1 MNKAIMVETLV
12 TELSS
17 QGVLLW
23 AEGEQLKFKAP
34 AGVITDHHKQ
44 HLTANKLAIIEY
56 LQNINNSAIVH
67 DADGRYQPFPLT
79 DLQLA
84 YMVGRSNLYEYGG
97 VGCHSY
103 IELAL
108 PKTDASKLQAAWH
121 GLIMRHDMLRAIIL
135 ADGTQQVLAEVTLPP
150 LIEND
155 FTQLDTQ
162 HTEQQLLTIREQ
174 LSHRCYDPANWPLFD
189 LRLSHTAEGAILHF
203 SIDLL
208 IADFASIQVLLAELG
223 EAYQHGVASLPELPI
238 TFRDVVLAKKQAFN
252 NPLYKQR
259 YEKHQQYWLEQLATM
274 PLPPELPV
282 TTNNKQQTDPV
293 RFDRYHF
300 ALTNQR
306 WQALS
311 HKATSRKLT
320 PSSVVLTA
328 FTDILARW
336 SRHPEL
342 CINLTLFNRPIDYA
356 GVHNIVGDFIAVNV
370 LGVRNDPQQSFSE
383 RSQVLQQQLWQDL
396 EHNEFT
402 GIDVLRAMNQQRQ
415 QNILVPVVYT
425 STLGV
430 KTDKLSANEFMQ
442 NAKLH
447 YGITQT
453 PQVWLDCQTTERYGT
468 LQLDWDV
475 RQGIFPEG
483 MAEAAFSA
491 LTELLNNLADD
502 DSLWQQS
509 SVVKLPSA
517 MQQRHTQ
524 LNDTFTAYQPQ
535 LLHADFCQQVLIR
548 PNAIAVIASDY
559 QLTYLQLAEQALAV
573 SQELQ
578 QAGCQAGDNIAIV
591 MEKSAAQ
598 IAAVLGVLLADAT
611 YVPIE
616 SHQPMARKQAILE
629 DATIKLIITN
639 SNHLAESWPTNI
651 KPLLITQPKAMAD
664 IDQATITSAFK
675 QFINN
680 YQQQPEATKRTGY
693 IIFTS
698 GTTGRPKGVMV
709 SHFAAWNTVAEINK
723 RFAVNHQ
730 DKTLGLAS
738 FSFDLS
744 VWDIFGTLAAG
755 ACLVLPNAEQRTS
768 PEHWGKLIE
777 QHQITRWNSVP
788 AQMQMLINWLEWDAH
803 LNLSSLHSA
812 FLSGDKIP
820 VTLPALVNEYLPK
833 LQLISLGGPTETS
846 IWCVN
851 YPIQQSFTKQTIR
864 IPYGKPLTNHQIYIL
879 NERLE
884 QCPDYVVGEMY
895 IAGHGLA
902 DSYVA
907 DNEQTA
913 YRFISHPITGQ
924 RLYKSGDIGFY
935 TASGLIEILGREDNQ
950 TKIRGYRIELGEI
963 EAALTHIPA
972 IKQAVAIPIADASSL
987 AAAIVIEES
996 AATAQQ
1002 DFIAHVKQQLA
1013 ADLPDY
1019 MIPERIDIYQQL
1031 PLSSNGKVDR
1041 KQLAK
1046 LFAETHTT
1054 TSQLFEEPTDDPIEQ
1069 DLASVWQ
1076 ELLKI
1081 TQVSRQDDFFQVGGS
1096 SLSAINLLSI
1106 LLARGYPAT
1115 LELIF
1120 NNSIFAN
1127 MATALRN
1134 SNDTKNKWLES
1145 IDLTAMANQA
1155 MSNLA
1160 DASPFNLAHS
1170 PQNILLTG
1178 ASGYL
1183 GIYTLSTL
1191 LQKTN
1196 YTIYCLLRA
1205 EDEAQGFN
1213 RLFKAAAEKGVA
1225 LSDAEN
1231 RIKVFCGAVDKD
1243 NLGLTAEHYQ
1253 RLANEIDIIIHNAS
1267 IINLM
1272 DPLSSLFPTNVQGA
1286 TNILQLATTSK
1297 VKQINYVSTIAVHH
1311 ALTEHDENQPV
1322 AETTTIT
1329 RWRDL
1334 ELTYEQSKIMAENI
1348 FYLARE
1354 QGVPINIMRPATIT
1368 WADTETPF
1376 INDDAFLKFYKAC
1389 LDIAAYPHSSLKV
1402 NLVPVDFVAQS
1413 ITAIT
1418 QTNYGN
1424 SKNFHLVSADSL
1436 NVEQIYHWFIELG
1449 CQLQGFEFTEWQQK
1463 LQDNFVAG
1471 FINLYFKEGM
1481 DNGGHH
1487 QYGMENLIEAN
1498 QSFDITAFKVSKD
1511 YFIPLI
1517 NKFNNKESQ

>member
-56 LQNINNSAIVH
+56 LQNINNNNIEH
-67 DADGRYQPFPLT
+67 DAEGRYQPFPLT

-108 PKTDASKLQAAWH
+108 PDTDHKKLQDAWH

-135 ADGTQQVLAEVTLPP
+135 ADGTQQVLAEVNLPP
-150 LIEND
+150 LLEND
-155 FTQLDTQ
+155 FRALDPQ
-162 HTEQQLLTIREQ
+162 QTEQQLLAIREQ
-174 LSHRCYDPANWPLFD
+174 LSHRCYDPTQWPLFD
-189 LRLSHTAEGAILHF
+189 LRLTHTAEGAILHF

-223 EAYQHGVASLPELPI
+223 EAYQYGVASLPELPI

-252 NPLYKQR
+252 NPTYKQR
-259 YEKHQQYWLEQLATM
+259 YEKHKQYWLKQLDTM

-282 TTNNKQQTDPV
+282 SSYSKQQNQPI
-293 RFDRYHF
+293 RFDRFHF
-300 ALTNQR
+300 ALTKER

-311 HKATSRKLT
+311 QQATSRKLT

-342 CINLTLFNRPIDYA
+342 CINLTLFNRPTDYA
-356 GVHNIVGDFIAVNV
+356 GVHNTVGDFIAVNV
-370 LGVRNDPQQSFSE
+370 LGVRNNPQQSFCE
-383 RSQVLQQQLWQDL
+383 RSQALQEQLWQDL

-415 QNILVPVVYT
+415 ENILVPVVYT

-430 KTDKLSANEFMQ
+430 KADKLTTNEFMQ

-483 MAEAAFSA
+483 VAEAAFTA

-502 DSLWQQS
+502 DSLWQQN
-509 SVVKLPSA
+509 SVVKLPVA
-517 MQQRHTQ
+517 MQQRHAQ

-548 PNAIAVIASDY
+548 PTATAVIASDY
-559 QLTYLQLAEQALAV
+559 QLTYLQLAEQALTI
-573 SQELQ
+573 SQQLQ

-591 MEKSAAQ
+591 MDKSAAQ
-598 IAAVLGVLLADAT
+598 IAAVLGVLLAGAT

-616 SHQPMARKQAILE
+616 SHQPIARKQAILE
-629 DATIKLIITN
+629 DASIKLLITDN
-639 SNHLAESWPTNI
+639 NHLNENWPSSIT
-651 KPLLITQPKAMAD
+651 PLLINTPKEVAD
-664 IDQATITSAFK
+664 IDQVALTNFFD
-675 QFINN
+675 QFIKN
-680 YQQQPEATKRTGY
+680 YQQQPEATRRTGY

-723 RFAVNHQ
+723 RFAVNQQ
-730 DKTLGLAS
+730 DKVLGLAS

-755 ACLVLPNAEQRTS
+755 ACLVLPDAEQRTN

-777 QHQITRWNSVP
+777 AHQITRWNSVP
-788 AQMQMLINWLEWDAH
+788 AQMQMLVNWLEWDTH
-803 LNLSSLHSA
+803 LNLSSLHTA

-820 VTLPALVNEYLPK
+820 VTLPALVKEYLPK

-846 IWCVN
+846 IWCVSH
-851 YPIQQSFTKQTIR
+851 PILQSFTKQTVR

-895 IAGHGLA
+895 VAGHGLA
-902 DSYVA
+902 DGYVA

-913 YRFISHPITGQ
+913 YRFITHPITGQ

-935 TASGLIEILGREDNQ
+935 TAHGLIEILGREDNQ
-950 TKIRGYRIELGEI
+950 TKIRGYRVELGEI
-963 EAALTHIPA
+963 EAALTHIPT
-972 IKQAVAIPIADASSL
+972 IKQAVAIPIANASSL
-987 AAAIVIEES
+987 AAAIVIEDSTGRVQEEFV
-996 AATAQQ
+996 AQ
-1002 DFIAHVKQQLA
+1002 VKQQLA
-1013 ADLPDY
+1013 IDLPDY

-1041 KQLAK
+1041 KQLTK
-1046 LFAETHTT
+1046 LFTETHTT
-1054 TSQLFEEPTDDPIEQ
+1054 TSQPFEQPTNDPIEQ
-1069 DLASVWQ
+1069 DLATIWQ

-1081 TQVSRQDDFFQVGGS
+1081 TQISRQDDFFQVGGS

-1120 NNSIFAN
+1120 NNSMFAN

-1134 SNDTKNKWLES
+1134 SNESKTQWLES
-1145 IDLTAMANQA
+1145 IDLAEITKQAISSLNTAI
-1155 MSNLA
+1155 
-1160 DASPFNLAHS
+1160 PFNISHS

-1178 ASGYL
+1178 GSGYL

-1191 LQKTN
+1191 LYKTN
-1196 YTIYCLLRA
+1196 YNIYCLLRA
-1205 EDEAQGFN
+1205 EDEVQGLN
-1213 RLFKAAAEKGVA
+1213 RLFKAAAEKGVT

-1231 RIKVFCGAVDKD
+1231 RIKIFCGAVDKD
-1243 NLGLTAEHYQ
+1243 NLGLTVEQYQ
-1253 RLANEIDIIIHNAS
+1253 QLANEIDLIIHNAS

-1272 DPLSSLFPTNVQGA
+1272 DPLSSLYPTNVQGA
-1286 TNILQLATTSK
+1286 SNILQLATTNK
-1297 VKQINYVSTIAVHH
+1297 VKQINYVSTVAVHH
-1311 ALTEHDENQPV
+1311 ALTEHDENKPV
-1322 AETTTIT
+1322 PESTSIS

-1368 WADTETPF
+1368 WATTEQPF

-1418 QTNYGN
+1418 ETNYGN

-1449 CQLQGFEFTEWQQK
+1449 CQLQGYEFTEWQQR

-1471 FINLYFKEGM
+1471 FINLYFKDGM

-1487 QYGMENLIEAN
+1487 QYAMDNLLEAIEPFN
-1498 QSFDITAFKVSKD
+1498 IPSFKVDKN

-1517 NKFNNKESQ
+1517 NKFNNKELQ